1 MLPPKVLR
9 EALSNLFAKEGRFQI
24 NQMVHHAIHLPST
37 HSAFCLTHPR
47 SRTMPW
53 RLLTQSSPACTRAWP
68 RNEKM
73 AARTTASRL
82 VLFIRSARS
91 ILQHGSPFPL
101 SNALSLLQVFG
112 INVMEQSECSKCG
125 CSSEPVLSQGWIHYG
140 YTNDLM
146 YPFRLLPGFWR
157 VPYAH
162 VRVFRSFA
170 ETSTLRTHSLA
181 SGSCFISPATR
192 VCARVSMR

>member
-1 MLPPKVLR
+1 MHPLCSQGAFAAVQVFLRLINLPHLILQVLLSNYEWSEEAVLPPKVLR

-37 HSAFCLTHPR
+37 YSAFCLTHPR

-82 VLFIRSARS
+82 VLFIRAAPSVLQRASPLFLMRS
-91 ILQHGSPFPL
+91 
-101 SNALSLLQVFG
+101 
-112 INVMEQSECSKCG
+112 
-125 CSSEPVLSQGWIHYG
+125 
-140 YTNDLM
+140 
-146 YPFRLLPGFWR
+146 
-157 VPYAH
+157 
-162 VRVFRSFA
+162 
-170 ETSTLRTHSLA
+170 HS
-181 SGSCFISPATR
+181 CR
-192 VCARVSMR
+192 